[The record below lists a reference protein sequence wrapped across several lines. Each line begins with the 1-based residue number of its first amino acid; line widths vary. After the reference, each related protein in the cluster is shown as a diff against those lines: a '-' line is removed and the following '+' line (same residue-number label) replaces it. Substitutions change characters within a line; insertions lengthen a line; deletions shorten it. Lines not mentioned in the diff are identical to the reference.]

1 MEAIIIKQILS
12 FFGHIMRRDVSL
24 EKAIML
30 GKCDG
35 TRRRGRPRQR
45 WLAGV
50 VEATGLP
57 LDKLKDLETIDTWCH
72 QESETTWWNLE
83 RDPSLYNPLN
93 CNIKVV

>member
-1 MEAIIIKQILS
+1 
-12 FFGHIMRRDVSL
+12 MRRDVSL

-57 LDKLKDLETIDTWCH
+57 LDKLKDLV
-72 QESETTWWNLE
+72 
-83 RDPSLYNPLN
+83 RDRTGWRRLIHDVTKSRKRLDGT
-93 CNIKVV
+93 